1 MPIRVWCGRIVF
13 LLTMLPI
20 NANVGEAQITRRP
33 LTQAPPEQLRNAQIA
48 IEEATRIAGRAPDP
62 SVMAEF
68 VQLLNRMD
76 RAHAPDA
83 VEGIYAQLRAAAA
96 MAQTLESYQRLTNSA
111 HPLLASYSMVGSC
124 AAPSA
129 LAFCES
135 GTPRPYGRGLEFLH
149 FSRGRRRGEALCGW
163 FQP

>member
-13 LLTMLPI
+13 LLTMLPM

-76 RAHAPDA
+76 RANAPDA

-96 MAQTLESYQRLTNSA
+96 MAQTLESYQKLTNGDVQ
-111 HPLLASYSMVGSC
+111 L
-124 AAPSA
+124 
-129 LAFCES
+129 
-135 GTPRPYGRGLEFLH
+135 
-149 FSRGRRRGEALCGW
+149 
-163 FQP
+163 